1 MSQQNNNRPTLLYS
15 LSLVQNSNQPTSYP
29 MHTIEDISLP
39 RPHFLYPE
47 IDTVLDTANLL
58 DVSDTDTDS
67 MTSSQE
73 IQTVRIRG
81 VWGTLRHSF
90 WGKVR
95 FLRLIK
101 NNLRSTVRPNR
112 DRIRRADPRLKN
124 QENEP
129 QSPFESLTSTGTV
142 SESESALSLQRY
154 DTAPS
159 NLAAQVYSDPTRNT
173 GTENL
178 VRINGQPN

>member
-1 MSQQNNNRPTLLYS
+1 MSQQNNHTPTRLYP
-15 LSLVQNSNQPTSYP
+15 LSLGQNSNQPAPYS

-39 RPHFLYPE
+39 RPRFLYPE
-47 IDTVLDTANLL
+47 IDTVLETANLL
-58 DVSDTDTDS
+58 DLSDTDTDS
-67 MTSSQE
+67 ITSSQE
-73 IQTVRIRG
+73 IQTFRVRG
-81 VWGTLRHSF
+81 VLGTLRHTF

-95 FLRLIK
+95 FLRFK
-101 NNLRSTVRPNR
+101 NNLRNTVRPNR

-124 QENEP
+124 QENEL
-129 QSPFESLTSTGTV
+129 QSPFETPISTGTV
-142 SESESALSLQRY
+142 SESESAMSLQRY

-159 NLAAQVYSDPTRNT
+159 NFAAQIYNDPARNN